1 LHDTHGSSIVLH
13 THYQPEFM
21 PQLEQAMAL
30 LVFETEEQVA
40 AVSPQLAALWSQ
52 AARHAVATQLNAAL
66 LSSQGQE
73 SEPRLP
79 GLLQQLL
86 HAESAVSVESLNDT
100 GLGYPRFSFP
110 ALAGHRTAGGSTEQD
125 VNDA

>member
-1 LHDTHGSSIVLH
+1 
-13 THYQPEFM
+13 
-21 PQLEQAMAL
+21 MAL
-30 LVFETEEQVA
+30 LVFETEDQVA

-86 HAESAVSVESLNDT
+86 HAQQSLNDA
-100 GLGYPRFSFP
+100 GLGCPRFSFP
-110 ALAGHRTAGGSTEQD
+110 PLVGHQTAGGSTEQD
-125 VNDA
+125 VLGMLIQDDA